1 MVMTGFEL
9 IIAAGVLLLFAAT
22 LLLTRRRQRVELD
35 HSPVT
40 DELMVCLARLASAV
54 EALRGPGQEEITRNV
69 LVRLHEIAT
78 AKPKPSEKVR
88 EMPLG
93 SSSFTRK

>member
-1 MVMTGFEL
+1 MFDTSFEL
-9 IIAAGVLLLFAAT
+9 LIAGVLLLCAAA
-22 LLLTRRRQRVELD
+22 LLLSRRKVQVELE

-40 DELMVCLARLASAV
+40 DELMVCLARLASSV
-54 EALRGPGQEEITRNV
+54 EALRGPSQEEITQNV

-78 AKPKPSEKVR
+78 ARPKPSEKVR

-93 SSSFTRK
+93 SGSFTRK